1 MDNNTAS
8 EREKLQLER
17 DRFNHESQLERER
30 LEHDRQ
36 LDQKKIDE
44 ERRRTR
50 LTAGSV
56 FVSIFV
62 PLTVAAVTFASA
74 SCNQKEQAEAQLK
87 LQEEQA
93 NDQFELKAAEIVMTS
108 DNPKITYNKA
118 RAMRALFPGHFPP
131 DFAATFNPDEFSS
144 NEAGVIQSK
153 KELLNLLAEH
163 PEQRKQIIDTWKQL
177 FPEDEWVK
185 ELE

>member
-1 MDNNTAS
+1 MENNAV
-8 EREKLQLER
+8 EREKLQFERERFNREQELER
-17 DRFNHESQLERER
+17 ERFNHEKEQDGTKAS
-30 LEHDRQ
+30 
-36 LDQKKIDE
+36 E
-44 ERRRTR
+44 ESRRTN
-50 LTAGSV
+50 LTAGTL

-93 NDQFELKAAEIVMTS
+93 NNQFELKAAEIVMTS

-144 NEAGVIQSK
+144 NEAGIIQSK

-163 PEQRKQIIDTWKQL
+163 PDQRKQIIDTWKQL